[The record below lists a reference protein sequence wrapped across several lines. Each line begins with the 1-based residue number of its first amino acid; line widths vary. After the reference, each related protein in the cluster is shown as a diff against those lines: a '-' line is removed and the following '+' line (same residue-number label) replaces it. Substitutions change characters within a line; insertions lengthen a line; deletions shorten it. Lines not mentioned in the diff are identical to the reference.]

1 MTHGRRGYRGAV
13 ACNLDTPFSITASV
27 NGSIAEV
34 TVTGEIDPA
43 TVGTFTTVLH
53 TLISD
58 GVDHFV
64 IDASGLTF
72 VDSTAIHT
80 LQNLLNEGTTVTLS
94 GTTHRLLD
102 LLLATGLD
110 TVIGIETV

>member
-1 MTHGRRGYRGAV
+1 M

-34 TVTGEIDPA
+34 TVTGEIDPS

-53 TLISD
+53 TLVSD

-72 VDSTAIHT
+72 VDSTAIHA
-80 LQNLLNEGTTVTLS
+80 LQRLVNEGS
-94 GTTHRLLD
+94 HRD
-102 LLLATGLD
+102 PERHDAPAARSPPRDRAGHA
-110 TVIGIETV
+110 

>member
-1 MTHGRRGYRGAV
+1 M
-13 ACNLDTPFSITASV
+13 ACTLDTPLSITAAV
-27 NGSIAEV
+27 NGSTAEV
-34 TVTGEIDPA
+34 TVIGEIDPA

-53 TLISD
+53 TLVSD

-72 VDSTAIHT
+72 VDSTAIHA
-80 LQNLLNEGTTVTLS
+80 LQGLLSEGNGTTVTLS

-102 LLLATGLD
+102 LLLATGMD
-110 TVIGIETV
+110 TLIAIAPDQ

>member
-1 MTHGRRGYRGAV
+1 M
-13 ACNLDTPFSITASV
+13 ACTLDTPLSITAAV
-27 NGSIAEV
+27 DGSTAEV
-34 TVTGEIDPA
+34 TVIGEIDPA

-53 TLISD
+53 TLVSD

-72 VDSTAIHT
+72 VDSTAIHA
-80 LQNLLNEGTTVTLS
+80 LQGLLSEGNGTTVTLS

-102 LLLATGLD
+102 LLLATGMD
-110 TVIGIETV
+110 TLIAIAPDQ